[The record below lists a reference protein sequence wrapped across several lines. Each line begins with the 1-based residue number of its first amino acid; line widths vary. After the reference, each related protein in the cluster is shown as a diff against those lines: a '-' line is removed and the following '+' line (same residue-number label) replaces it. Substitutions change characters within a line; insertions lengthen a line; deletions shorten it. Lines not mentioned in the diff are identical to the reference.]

1 MMIRER
7 SASACRLLAKR
18 TIGARPRARSDP
30 PGLGQ
35 AARDAGSRPTHEP
48 EMVMRAVRNVGEAVE
63 VMRRR
68 SDAMASMPFNMA
80 SSVGFISAVK
90 VKLSLGH
97 GQSSKGHV
105 GVGVSRMGVANI
117 TEVALGVGVVI
128 STNTAGPQDA
138 KNNRISPIG
147 NNRKMLGNIFLMFFS
162 S

>member
-1 MMIRER
+1 MIRER

-80 SSVGFISAVK
+80 SSVEE
-90 VKLSLGH
+90 
-97 GQSSKGHV
+97 
-105 GVGVSRMGVANI
+105 M
-117 TEVALGVGVVI
+117 VI
-128 STNTAGPQDA
+128 SLTGKANFPFSIQKPAAPREKSEVIA
-138 KNNRISPIG
+138 LNPKPIISVT
-147 NNRKMLGNIFLMFFS
+147 
-162 S
+162 

>member
-1 MMIRER
+1 MIVAQGRDVLLGIASSVTPIAAVIVR
-7 SASACRLLAKR
+7 LSLGSVGAIAAVMVRLSLVLTCMATNVGAISAVRVRL
-18 TIGARPRARSDP
+18 S
-30 PGLGQ
+30 LGQ
-35 AARDAGSRPTHEP
+35 GQLQTGL
-48 EMVMRAVRNVGEAVE
+48 AV
-63 VMRRR
+63 
-68 SDAMASMPFNMA
+68 NMA